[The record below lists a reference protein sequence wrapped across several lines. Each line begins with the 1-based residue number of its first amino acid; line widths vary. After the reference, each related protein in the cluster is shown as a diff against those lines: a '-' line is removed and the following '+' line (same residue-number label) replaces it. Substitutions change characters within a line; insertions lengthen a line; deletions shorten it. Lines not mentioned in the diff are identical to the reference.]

1 MKNIILMIS
10 LSLLTACSF
19 SGFQPP
25 RNTSYW
31 TLPGLENMGFE
42 GTEYIDKKFKEMRE
56 CGIDP
61 FMGYHKN
68 LKEGLCMEKKGWVYT
83 QGPMCEYEY
92 YKDDPACDDWKKA
105 HKQ

>member
-1 MKNIILMIS
+1 MKNIILLIS
-10 LSLLTACSF
+10 ISVLTACSF

-61 FMGYHKN
+61 FVGDTNNVK
-68 LKEGLCMEKKGWVYT
+68 KRLCMEEKGWRNT
-83 QGPMCEYEY
+83 EGLTCEVDFF
-92 YKDDPACDDWKKA
+92 KDNPACDDWKRQHGK
-105 HKQ
+105 